1 MKLTD
6 ELKALLDGEV
16 KRAVK
21 DTLDA
26 KGLVQEKP
34 KKLTEAAKPS
44 KVEMLTNVARTAIA
58 AIKEGFVL
66 VPKAHM
72 IKTEGLS
79 DATKAAHDKLYK

>member
-44 KVEMLTNVARTAIA
+44 KVEMLTNAARA
-58 AIKEGFVL
+58 AVTTLKEGFVL
-66 VPKAHM
+66 IPKAHLM
-72 IKTEGLS
+72 KTRFIGCN
-79 DATKAAHDKLYK
+79 